1 MIYKLNTP
9 YKEFYYN
16 GCLIISRYIKTNG
29 IPAYKVT
36 SSQKYGYGCWGYS
49 STFYFSNL
57 TTARKYV
64 SDKCQTGTIIDLSIS
79 RIKSLTA

>member
-1 MIYKLNTP
+1 MIYKLNTA

-16 GCLIISRYIKTNG
+16 GCLIISRNPNQDNK
-29 IPAYKVT
+29 YKVT

-49 STFYFSNL
+49 STFYFKNL
-57 TTARKYV
+57 IEARKYV
-64 SDKCQTGTIIDLSIS
+64 ASKCQTGTIIDLSIA